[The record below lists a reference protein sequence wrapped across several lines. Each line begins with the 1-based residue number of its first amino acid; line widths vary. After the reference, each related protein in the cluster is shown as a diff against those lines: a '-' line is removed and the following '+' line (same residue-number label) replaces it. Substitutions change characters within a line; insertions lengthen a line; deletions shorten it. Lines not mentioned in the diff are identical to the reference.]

1 MSSDNVTK
9 NQESGIQLI
18 QSPEEVS
25 SLLKDLWINHKNG
38 ITPSG
43 EKVFIVKLPP
53 LENQKEK

>member
-38 ITPSG
+38 IIPSG
-43 EKVFIVKLPP
+43 EKVFMVKLPP
-53 LENQKEK
+53 LEK